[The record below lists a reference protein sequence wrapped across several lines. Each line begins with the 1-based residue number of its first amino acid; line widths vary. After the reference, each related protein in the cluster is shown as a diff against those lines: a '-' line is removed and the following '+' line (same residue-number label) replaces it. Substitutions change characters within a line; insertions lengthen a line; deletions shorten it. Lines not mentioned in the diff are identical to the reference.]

1 MIEKNEESL
10 RKYIGKILLCD
21 NGIYKWMY
29 KVVSVKNIKNHCT
42 LYVTQ
47 GMDIYPQPRAYK
59 HGESNSFNNVD
70 TENISYGELR
80 EPTKEELNLYRKYSR
95 ELILLGTNK
104 TDYGRNKDNRRT

>member
-1 MIEKNEESL
+1 MIEKNEETL

-29 KVVSVKNIKNHCT
+29 KVVSVKNIRNYCIV
-42 LYVTQ
+42 YVTQ

-59 HGESNSFNNVD
+59 YGDSNLFNNVYA
-70 TENISYGELR
+70 ENIHYGELR

>member
-1 MIEKNEESL
+1 M
-10 RKYIGKILLCD
+10 LCD

-29 KVVSVKNIKNHCT
+29 KVVSVGDNCT

-59 HGESNSFNNVD
+59 HGPIKKFND
-70 TENISYGELR
+70 IDYEDISYGKLR

-104 TDYGRNKDNRRT
+104 TSYGSK

>member
-29 KVVSVKNIKNHCT
+29 KVVSVKDIRNHCIV
-42 LYVTQ
+42 YVTQ

-70 TENISYGELR
+70 TEDIYYGELR
-80 EPTKEELNLYRKYSR
+80 EPTKEE
-95 ELILLGTNK
+95 
-104 TDYGRNKDNRRT
+104 

>member
-1 MIEKNEESL
+1 MIEKNEETL

-29 KVVSVKNIKNHCT
+29 KVVSVKNIMNHCM

-47 GMDIYPQPRAYK
+47 GMDIYPQPRTYK
-59 HGESNSFNNVD
+59 YEDPSLFNNVD
-70 TENISYGELR
+70 YENIYYGELR

-104 TDYGRNKDNRRT
+104 TNYGRN